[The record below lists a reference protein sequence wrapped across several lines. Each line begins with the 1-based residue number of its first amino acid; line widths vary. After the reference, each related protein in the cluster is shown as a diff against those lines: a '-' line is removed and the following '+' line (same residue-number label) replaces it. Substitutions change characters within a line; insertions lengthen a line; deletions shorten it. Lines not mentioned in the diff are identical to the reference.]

1 MGQVRPKLGTR
12 SWVEQDGETWQAGQY
27 DSTEEID
34 EELERVLSSDAHE
47 WGKHVRA
54 HVLPEVFAAIRKR
67 AGLSQRELAR
77 RMSAVTEAPSR
88 MGSVGA
94 ITFRINQFEAGKQS
108 LRDQDLSAAQRVLKQ
123 ALYHTH

>member
-1 MGQVRPKLGTR
+1 
-12 SWVEQDGETWQAGQY
+12 
-27 DSTEEID
+27 
-34 EELERVLSSDAHE
+34 
-47 WGKHVRA
+47 
-54 HVLPEVFAAIRKR
+54 
-67 AGLSQRELAR
+67 
-77 RMSAVTEAPSR
+77 